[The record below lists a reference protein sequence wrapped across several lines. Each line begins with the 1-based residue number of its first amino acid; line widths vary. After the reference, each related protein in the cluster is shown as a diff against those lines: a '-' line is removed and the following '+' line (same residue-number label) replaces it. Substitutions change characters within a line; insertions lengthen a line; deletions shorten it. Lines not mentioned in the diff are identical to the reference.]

1 MIDFEFEFQYA
12 EEKQPTL
19 QKVGGSIPAGR
30 CVVLC
35 GGSGCGKST
44 LLRCING
51 LIPQFYEGELKGFC
65 RLNGQDTAG
74 IRIGEIGEL
83 AASVFQDPRSQFFT
97 VNSSNEVAF
106 GLENHG
112 LPQDKIR
119 RRVDE
124 AFRIFHLER
133 LKDRNVYEL
142 SSGERQLISI
152 LSAWAMDTDIF
163 LLDEPTANL
172 DFAATQQLK
181 EILLAL
187 KKQGKTL
194 LLSEHRLYY
203 LADIADEF
211 WVMADGEIK
220 GKYTAAEAKA
230 FSVERRQ
237 TLSLRTLDLAE
248 ITVPEKE
255 PLPKTAPTA
264 LAVSDVCYTY
274 GRKAGDTL
282 SGVSFSVREHEI
294 VGLVGANGC
303 GKTTIGKLIAGLYR
317 PSGGRIM
324 LFGKSQNPKQLQ
336 KQVLFILQEA
346 EFQFF
351 TGSVLH
357 ELQYGHAVT
366 PEFEAKTEALLK
378 SMDMW
383 DCRNRHPFSLS
394 GGQMQRLTLMMAYL
408 SDKPIVIL
416 DEPTAGQDAE
426 SLERCAALIREMR
439 KEKTVLIITH
449 DPELIAGACD
459 RCIGLSDGHAEIEFP
474 VHSERDLQAVRQYME
489 RFHLSNA
496 PAKKQHK
503 ERFHPAT
510 KLLYWLALLVV
521 ISTSNNH
528 LVYAVYTALILL
540 TAADGWLGTA
550 LAGGM
555 SFGLLWA
562 ANALLPGTVF
572 SFMLVLFPRI
582 IAVGISMRTLIGR
595 NEASRTLAALR
606 NLRLP
611 ERLIM
616 IVAVIFRFFPVL
628 SGDMKLLRQ
637 SIRTRG
643 VFTSP
648 LQKLQALSSYIE
660 ILTVPMALRVIRIAE
675 TLSASAETRGHRLN
689 PPQKQLSVASV
700 FCVGCCV
707 LRPAGGIDRRRP
719 YPVIA
724 VSATFNHIPF
734 KKESLT
740 MSTANPNKL
749 KIKDI
754 ITVVLLALINVVI
767 FFASSV
773 LYATPIT
780 IILMP
785 VFFALLEG
793 IVYFIIGTKVKKPGA
808 ILIYSIVRAIM
819 GGYLPYIILFILS
832 GVIAELLL
840 WKMGYGNAKAL
851 TVSYVINQVLAAF
864 GSTIIPYAI
873 AAKAMA
879 DQMVTDGRQD
889 AILAASQMLQSWVSV
904 ALVAGVIVAAFIG
917 AMIGKRIVKKHLAA

>member
-12 EEKQPTL
+12 EAKLPILRQ
-19 QKVGGSIPAGR
+19 VGGGIPAGR

-74 IRIGEIGEL
+74 LRIGEIGEL

-181 EILLAL
+181 AILLAL

-303 GKTTIGKLIAGLYR
+303 GKTTIGKLIAGLYD
-317 PSGGRIM
+317 P
-324 LFGKSQNPKQLQ
+324 
-336 KQVLFILQEA
+336 
-346 EFQFF
+346 
-351 TGSVLH
+351 
-357 ELQYGHAVT
+357 
-366 PEFEAKTEALLK
+366 
-378 SMDMW
+378 
-383 DCRNRHPFSLS
+383 S
-394 GGQMQRLTLMMAYL
+394 GGQMQRLTLMIAHL

-439 KEKTVLIITH
+439 KEKTILIITH
-449 DPELIAGACD
+449 DIELIADTCD
-459 RCIGLSDGHAEIEFP
+459 YCIGLSDGRAETEFP
-474 VHSERDLQAVRQYME
+474 VHSERDLQAVQQYME
-489 RFHLSNA
+489 RFHPSDV
-496 PAKKQHK
+496 PVKKQHK
-503 ERFHPAT
+503 ERFHPVT
-510 KLLYWLALLVV
+510 KLLYWLTLLVV
-521 ISTSNNH
+521 ISTSN
-528 LVYAVYTALILL
+528 
-540 TAADGWLGTA
+540 
-550 LAGGM
+550 
-555 SFGLLWA
+555 
-562 ANALLPGTVF
+562 
-572 SFMLVLFPRI
+572 R
-582 IAVGISMRTLIGR
+582 
-595 NEASRTLAALR
+595 
-606 NLRLP
+606 
-611 ERLIM
+611 
-616 IVAVIFRFFPVL
+616 
-628 SGDMKLLRQ
+628 
-637 SIRTRG
+637 
-643 VFTSP
+643 
-648 LQKLQALSSYIE
+648 
-660 ILTVPMALRVIRIAE
+660 
-675 TLSASAETRGHRLN
+675 
-689 PPQKQLSVASV
+689 
-700 FCVGCCV
+700 
-707 LRPAGGIDRRRP
+707 
-719 YPVIA
+719 
-724 VSATFNHIPF
+724 
-734 KKESLT
+734 
-740 MSTANPNKL
+740 
-749 KIKDI
+749 
-754 ITVVLLALINVVI
+754 
-767 FFASSV
+767 
-773 LYATPIT
+773 
-780 IILMP
+780 
-785 VFFALLEG
+785 
-793 IVYFIIGTKVKKPGA
+793 
-808 ILIYSIVRAIM
+808 
-819 GGYLPYIILFILS
+819 
-832 GVIAELLL
+832 ELLKNCL
-840 WKMGYGNAKAL
+840 
-851 TVSYVINQVLAAF
+851 QV
-864 GSTIIPYAI
+864 
-873 AAKAMA
+873 
-879 DQMVTDGRQD
+879 RN
-889 AILAASQMLQSWVSV
+889 
-904 ALVAGVIVAAFIG
+904 
-917 AMIGKRIVKKHLAA
+917 

>member
-12 EEKQPTL
+12 EGKAPVLRQTA
-19 QKVGGSIPAGR
+19 GSIPAGR

-35 GGSGCGKST
+35 GGSGGGKST

-74 IRIGEIGEL
+74 LRIGEIGEL

-97 VNSSNEVAF
+97 VNSSGAVAF

-112 LPQDKIR
+112 LPQDEIR

-133 LKDRNVYEL
+133 LKDRNVYDL

-172 DFAATQQLK
+172 DFAAMQQLK

-187 KKQGKTL
+187 KRQGKTL

-203 LADIADEF
+203 LADIADEY
-211 WVMADGEIK
+211 WVMTDGEIK

-230 FSVERRQ
+230 FSAEQRQ
-237 TLSLRTLDLAE
+237 TLSLRTLDLAK

-255 PLPKTAPTA
+255 PQPSETA
-264 LAVSDVCYTY
+264 LEALCVSDVRYTY

-317 PSGGRIM
+317 PSGGRIT
-324 LFGKSQNPKQLQ
+324 LFGKPQNPKQLQ

-351 TGSVLH
+351 TSSVLY

-383 DCRNRHPFSLS
+383 DCRDRHPFSLS

-408 SDKPIVIL
+408 SEKPIVIL

-439 KEKTVLIITH
+439 NEKTVLIITH
-449 DPELIAGACD
+449 DLELIASACD
-459 RCIGLSDGHAEIEFP
+459 RCIGLLDGRAETEFP
-474 VHSERDLQAVRQYME
+474 VRSEQDLQAVRQYME
-489 RFHLSNA
+489 RFHPSDA

-510 KLLYWLALLVV
+510 KLLYWLTLLVV

-528 LVYAVYTALILL
+528 LVYAVYAALILL
-540 TAADGWLGTA
+540 TAADGWIGTA

-555 SFGLLWA
+555 SFGVLWA

-582 IAVGISMRTLIGR
+582 IAVGISLQTLIGR

-606 NLRLP
+606 NLHLP

-628 SGDMKLLRQ
+628 SGDRKLLRQ

-643 VFTSP
+643 AFTTP
-648 LQKLQALSSYIE
+648 LQKLRALPSYLE

-675 TLSASAETRGHRLN
+675 TLSASAETRGIDLKCRKSN
-689 PPQKQLSVASV
+689 YLSLRFSAWDVV
-700 FCVGCCV
+700 FCV
-707 LRPAGGIDRRRP
+707 L
-719 YPVIA
+719 
-724 VSATFNHIPF
+724 
-734 KKESLT
+734 
-740 MSTANPNKL
+740 
-749 KIKDI
+749 
-754 ITVVLLALINVVI
+754 
-767 FFASSV
+767 
-773 LYATPIT
+773 
-780 IILMP
+780 
-785 VFFALLEG
+785 
-793 IVYFIIGTKVKKPGA
+793 
-808 ILIYSIVRAIM
+808 
-819 GGYLPYIILFILS
+819 
-832 GVIAELLL
+832 
-840 WKMGYGNAKAL
+840 
-851 TVSYVINQVLAAF
+851 
-864 GSTIIPYAI
+864 
-873 AAKAMA
+873 
-879 DQMVTDGRQD
+879 
-889 AILAASQMLQSWVSV
+889 LAASI
-904 ALVAGVIVAAFIG
+904 AAGLI
-917 AMIGKRIVKKHLAA
+917 L

>member
-1 MIDFEFEFQYA
+1 M
-12 EEKQPTL
+12 
-19 QKVGGSIPAGR
+19 
-30 CVVLC
+30 
-35 GGSGCGKST
+35 
-44 LLRCING
+44 
-51 LIPQFYEGELKGFC
+51 
-65 RLNGQDTAG
+65 
-74 IRIGEIGEL
+74 
-83 AASVFQDPRSQFFT
+83 
-97 VNSSNEVAF
+97 NSSNEGAF

-142 SSGERQLISI
+142 SSGERQFISI

-237 TLSLRTLDLAE
+237 ALSLRTLDLAE

-255 PLPKTAPTA
+255 PLPKTAPTV
-264 LAVSDVCYTY
+264 LAVSDVRHTY
-274 GRKAGDTL
+274 GRKAADTL

-303 GKTTIGKLIAGLYR
+303 GKTTLGKLIAGLYR

-383 DCRNRHPFSLS
+383 DCRDRHPFSLS

-449 DPELIAGACD
+449 DLELIADACD
-459 RCIGLSDGHAEIEFP
+459 YCIGLSDGHAEAEFP

-489 RFHLSNA
+489 RFHPSDA

-510 KLLYWLALLVV
+510 KLLYWLTLLVV

-528 LVYAVYTALILL
+528 LVYAAYAALILL
-540 TAADGWLGTA
+540 TAADGWFGTA

-562 ANALLPGTVF
+562 ANALVPGTVF

-595 NEASRTLAALR
+595 NEASTPAALR
-606 NLRLP
+606 DLHLP

-616 IVAVIFRFFPVL
+616 IVAVIFRFPRSV
-628 SGDMKLLRQ
+628 GRHEA
-637 SIRTRG
+637 TAAVHPHAG
-643 VFTSP
+643 
-648 LQKLQALSSYIE
+648 
-660 ILTVPMALRVIRIAE
+660 RICNTASE
-675 TLSASAETRGHRLN
+675 AASAAVVSGNSDRSHGFARYPHRRDAVRLRRNTGHRLKA
-689 PPQKQLSVASV
+689 PQEQLSVASV
-700 FCVGCCV
+700 LCAGCCV
-707 LRPAGGIDRRRP
+707 LRPAGSIDRRRP
-719 YPVIA
+719 CSVIA
-724 VSATFNHIPF
+724 VSATFNHISF
-734 KKESLT
+734 KGVFT

-749 KIKDI
+749 KVKDI

-819 GGYLPYIILFILS
+819 GGYLPYIVPLFSPVPLPS
-832 GVIAELLL
+832 CCCGRWA
-840 WKMGYGNAKAL
+840 
-851 TVSYVINQVLAAF
+851 T
-864 GSTIIPYAI
+864 
-873 AAKAMA
+873 AM
-879 DQMVTDGRQD
+879 R
-889 AILAASQMLQSWVSV
+889 
-904 ALVAGVIVAAFIG
+904 
-917 AMIGKRIVKKHLAA
+917 RR

>member
-1 MIDFEFEFQYA
+1 MRKEFAMIDFEFEFQYTEA
-12 EEKQPTL
+12 KLPILRQ
-19 QKVGGSIPAGR
+19 VGGGIPAGR

-51 LIPQFYEGELKGFC
+51 LIPQFYEGELRGFC

-74 IRIGEIGEL
+74 MSIGEIGEL

-119 RRVDE
+119 QRVDA

-142 SSGERQLISI
+142 SSGERQFISI

-187 KKQGKTL
+187 KRQGKTL

-203 LADIADEF
+203 LADIADEY
-211 WVMADGEIK
+211 WGMADGEIK
-220 GKYTAAEAKA
+220 GKYTAAEAKT

-264 LAVSDVCYTY
+264 LAVSDVRYTY

-324 LFGKSQNPKQLQ
+324 LFGKPQNPKQLQ

-378 SMDMW
+378 SMDLW
-383 DCRNRHPFSLS
+383 DCRDRHPFSLS

-449 DPELIAGACD
+449 DLELIADACD
-459 RCIGLSDGHAEIEFP
+459 YCIGLSDGYAEAEFS
-474 VHSERDLQAVRQYME
+474 VHSERDLQVVRQYME
-489 RFHLSNA
+489 RFHPSDI

-503 ERFHPAT
+503 ERFHPVT

-528 LVYAVYTALILL
+528 LVYAAYAALILL
-540 TAADGWLGTA
+540 AAADGWFGTA

-582 IAVGISMRTLIGR
+582 IAIGISMRTLIGR

-606 NLRLP
+606 NLHLP
-611 ERLIM
+611 ERFIM

-648 LQKLQALSSYIE
+648 LQKLRALPSYLE

-675 TLSASAETRGHRLN
+675 TLSASAETRGIDLKRRKSN
-689 PPQKQLSVASV
+689 YLSLRFSAWDVV
-700 FCVGCCV
+700 FCV
-707 LRPAGGIDRRRP
+707 L
-719 YPVIA
+719 
-724 VSATFNHIPF
+724 
-734 KKESLT
+734 
-740 MSTANPNKL
+740 
-749 KIKDI
+749 
-754 ITVVLLALINVVI
+754 
-767 FFASSV
+767 
-773 LYATPIT
+773 
-780 IILMP
+780 
-785 VFFALLEG
+785 
-793 IVYFIIGTKVKKPGA
+793 
-808 ILIYSIVRAIM
+808 
-819 GGYLPYIILFILS
+819 
-832 GVIAELLL
+832 
-840 WKMGYGNAKAL
+840 
-851 TVSYVINQVLAAF
+851 
-864 GSTIIPYAI
+864 
-873 AAKAMA
+873 
-879 DQMVTDGRQD
+879 
-889 AILAASQMLQSWVSV
+889 LAASI
-904 ALVAGVIVAAFIG
+904 AAGLI
-917 AMIGKRIVKKHLAA
+917 L